1 MTYGISLAKQ
11 TYNFFVSVGFG
22 FALGIVY
29 DIFFI
34 IRNLVSRFRW
44 VTVLCDCLF
53 TVCASALSFLLLL
66 IITDGQVRAYVI
78 FGEFIGFF
86 VYYFSLGVFIV
97 RICDKITRFLKALF
111 GLLKKIILFIFSVL
125 FYPFRKI
132 FAFLTQFSKK
142 IYEKMQKNAKKIVK
156 KSKYHL
162 KVDNALLYNQRVYK
176 GSSAQRNARYRKG
189 RKKNRGKETGK
200 KEF

>member
-53 TVCASALSFLLLL
+53 TVCASVLSFLLLL
-66 IITDGQVRAYVI
+66 IITDGQIRAYVI
-78 FGEFIGFF
+78 LGELIGFF

-97 RICDKITRFLKALF
+97 RICDRITRFLKAVF
-111 GLLKKIILFIFSVL
+111 AFFKKIFIFIFRVVS
-125 FYPFRKI
+125 YPFRKI
-132 FAFLTQFSKK
+132 FAFFRRIFKK
-142 IYEKMQKNAKKIVK
+142 IYEKMQKNTKKIVK

-176 GSSAQRNARYRKG
+176 GSSAQRDTRYRKG
-189 RKKNRGKETGK
+189 RKKNRGEETGK